1 MQCGS
6 VVPHVRPFTE
16 AHRATLEVIYRDCR
30 MEATW
35 LPATVRERSD
45 FSRDT
50 KGETI
55 LVAVGGDDEPEGFV
69 SVWEPEGFIH
79 HLYVR
84 SGSRG
89 KGIGEALL
97 DALSTRM
104 PRPWH
109 LKCLR
114 ANSAAVTFYL
124 ARGWKEVSSGTGEDG
139 PFALLERT

>member
-1 MQCGS
+1 MRCGP

-45 FSRDT
+45 FPRDT

-55 LVAVGGDDEPEGFV
+55 LVAGGGDGEPEGFV

-97 DALSTRM
+97 DALS
-104 PRPWH
+104 
-109 LKCLR
+109 
-114 ANSAAVTFYL
+114 
-124 ARGWKEVSSGTGEDG
+124 
-139 PFALLERT
+139 